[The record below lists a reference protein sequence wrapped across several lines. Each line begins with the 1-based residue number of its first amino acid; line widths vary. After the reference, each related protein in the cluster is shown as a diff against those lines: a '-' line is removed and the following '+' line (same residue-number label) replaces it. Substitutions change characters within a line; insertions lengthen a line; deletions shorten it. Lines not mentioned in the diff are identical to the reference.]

1 MLNKGF
7 GLTTPLI
14 LGEILQ
20 MGKTSEGAVWLDEKL
35 LSSYDYWQFWRNTED
50 DDVIRYL
57 KLFTEIDIQ
66 EIDKLQNL
74 KGSDINKAKVLLAN
88 ETTKLLHGKAEAEKA
103 EKSSINTFEK
113 RLGGDS
119 LPIKRIDESK
129 LITGINLREILIEI
143 KFANSNS
150 DYRRNLNNH
159 AYRINNQIVDKDI
172 ILTTKYIMNDFI
184 KISFGKKKH
193 YLIKII

>member
-1 MLNKGF
+1 M
-7 GLTTPLI
+7 
-14 LGEILQ
+14 EI
-20 MGKTSEGAVWLDEKL
+20 
-35 LSSYDYWQFWRNTED
+35 
-50 DDVIRYL
+50 I
-57 KLFTEIDIQ
+57 
-66 EIDKLQNL
+66 
-74 KGSDINKAKVLLAN
+74 
-88 ETTKLLHGKAEAEKA
+88 
-103 EKSSINTFEK
+103 
-113 RLGGDS
+113 

-184 KISFGKKKH
+184 KISFGKKNT
-193 YLIKII
+193 I